1 MLWQI
6 LACCSS
12 LFSPLSQPDY
22 WGNLLLRLLIIFVKA
37 FGVQSGKVYR
47 RVGPLSWALPL
58 HSAHPQTKHFTR
70 ISTLAT
76 QYLVVSAFSGKQTL
90 RCLLNS
96 DCPSS
101 LGDNYMPQINSQKG
115 ISSVLCPALFLL
127 EAKCLNRWKM
137 IEKKNLLAI
146 RVFYLT
152 LPSPNLSFLEM
163 PAHSERHKAF
173 SCRPASIHSVTT

>member
-1 MLWQI
+1 ML
-6 LACCSS
+6 L
-12 LFSPLSQPDY
+12 SPLSQPDY
-22 WGNLLLRLLIIFVKA
+22 VKCESIWG
-37 FGVQSGKVYR
+37 SEGKCTQEWDHSQEPY
-47 RVGPLSWALPL
+47 PLP
-58 HSAHPQTKHFTR
+58 SAHPQTKHFTR

-90 RCLLNS
+90 QCLLNR

-101 LGDNYMPQINSQKG
+101 LGDNYMPQINSQKD

-127 EAKCLNRWKM
+127 EAKCLNRRKM
-137 IEKKNLLAI
+137 VEKTLLAR

-163 PAHSERHKAF
+163 PAHSDGHKAF
-173 SCRPASIHSVTT
+173 SCRPASIHSGTT